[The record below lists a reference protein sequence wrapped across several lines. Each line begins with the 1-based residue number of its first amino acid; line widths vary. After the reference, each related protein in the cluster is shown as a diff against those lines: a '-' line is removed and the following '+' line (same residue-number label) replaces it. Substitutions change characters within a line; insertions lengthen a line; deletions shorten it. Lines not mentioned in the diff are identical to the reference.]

1 MYVFSQE
8 GVHYSKLY
16 AGSPKVRFIL
26 LITLMSFCLSN
37 VNQTK
42 AVIKETQIKRKYELE
57 LMKKLGN

>member
-37 VNQTK
+37 VKPNQSSHEGNSDK
-42 AVIKETQIKRKYELE
+42 KED
-57 LMKKLGN
+57 MN